1 MSTLYELTE
10 KWQMVLSLAEEGA
23 DEEAI
28 ENALADIGGEIEEKA
43 DGYAKI
49 IKELE
54 GQSEIAKAE
63 KERLYLREIAF
74 KNSAKRMKN
83 RLEEAM
89 TRCGKQKIKTD
100 LFSFN
105 IQKNAPSLKI
115 EDEDRLVENL
125 KKEAPEMLHTK
136 IEIDKKALL
145 SAIKGG
151 AVYSGAKMQQSESL
165 RIR

>member
-1 MSTLYELTE
+1 MNTLYELTE
-10 KWQMVLSLAEEGA
+10 KWQTVLSLSEEGA

-49 IKELE
+49 IKQLE
-54 GQSEIAKAE
+54 GEAEYIKQEKDRLSSMETTLKNKAK
-63 KERLYLREIAF
+63 YL
-74 KNSAKRMKN
+74 KR
-83 RLEEAM
+83 RLEDAM
-89 TRCGKQKIKTD
+89 ILTGKNKFKTS
-100 LFSFN
+100 LFCFN
-105 IQKNAPSLKI
+105 IQKNAPSLII
-115 EDEDRLVENL
+115 EDEAELIDTLIE
-125 KKEAPEMLHTK
+125 KAPEMLHTK